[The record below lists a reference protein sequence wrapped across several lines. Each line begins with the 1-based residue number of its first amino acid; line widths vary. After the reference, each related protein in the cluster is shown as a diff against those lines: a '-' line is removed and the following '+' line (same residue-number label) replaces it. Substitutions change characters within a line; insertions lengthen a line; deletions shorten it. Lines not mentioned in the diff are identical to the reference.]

1 MPDIIN
7 FEPIGSISPG
17 YALTAVEDLINAS
30 WTEGQSK
37 SSEVST
43 KVTAATTGFL
53 DSTGAPTV
61 STSAISTPSLTAPG
75 VTIPSSASVADVLAT
90 FSTEHLKQ
98 ADLLAEKLDDFW
110 AKFFPNEGDAY
121 ISAESAL
128 KAAMES
134 DTGGISEAML
144 EAILEDERSR
154 VLDDAS
160 RASDAAL
167 ATFAARRYPVPPG
180 AAIGAVAMIQQK
192 AQAEIAGGIRK
203 LTALSV
209 EMRKFNIEQLMALR
223 QSAMGNAVE
232 YLRSLISGSDISS
245 RLVGVGYDAQSK
257 LITSAADFY
266 RAEISAADLV
276 GRINQFN
283 VTSSLDAATKNQA
296 ATMSIIDLKTKAL
309 LTEIQAIGQM
319 ATSLYNNLNVSVG
332 ASATG

>member
-7 FEPIGSISPG
+7 FEPIGSTSPG

-98 ADLLAEKLDDFW
+98 ADLLAAKLDDFW
-110 AKFFPNEGDAY
+110 AKFFPSEGDAY

-134 DTGGISEAML
+134 DTGGISEAIR
-144 EAILEDERSR
+144 EAILDDERSR
-154 VLDDAS
+154 VLDDAA

-203 LTALSV
+203 LTVLSV
-209 EMRKFNIEQLMALR
+209 EMHKFNIEQLMALR

-232 YLRSLISGSDISS
+232 YLRSLISGSDVAS
-245 RLVGVGYDAQSK
+245 RLVGVGYDAESK

-283 VTSSLDAATKNQA
+283 ATSSLDAATKNQA
-296 ATMSIIDLKTKAL
+296 ATMSMIDLKTKAL
-309 LTEIQAIGQM
+309 LTEIQSISQM

>member
-7 FEPIGSISPG
+7 FEPIGSTSPG

-30 WTEGQSK
+30 WNEGQTK
-37 SSEVST
+37 SAALTT
-43 KVTAATTGFL
+43 KVTAATTDFL
-53 DSTGAPTV
+53 DETTAPTV
-61 STSAISTPSLTAPG
+61 STSTVSAPSLTAPG
-75 VTIPSSASVADVLAT
+75 VTIPTSASVTDVLAT
-90 FSTEHLKQ
+90 FGTEHLKQ
-98 ADLLAEKLDDFW
+98 ADLLAEKLGDFW
-110 AKFFPNEGDAY
+110 AKYFPNEGDAY

-134 DTGGISEAML
+134 DTGGISEAMR

-167 ATFAARRYPVPPG
+167 ATFAARRYPAPPG

-203 LTALSV
+203 LAALSV

-232 YLRSLISGSDISS
+232 YLRSLISGSDVAS
-245 RLVGVGYDAQSK
+245 RLVGVGYDAESK

>member
-1 MPDIIN
+1 MTAIIN
-7 FEPIGSISPG
+7 FTPIGSTSPG

-37 SSEVST
+37 SAEVTT

-53 DSTGAPTV
+53 DATGAPTV
-61 STSAISTPSLTAPG
+61 STSTVSAPSLTAPG
-75 VTIPSSASVADVLAT
+75 VDIPASASVSDVLAT
-90 FSTEHLKQ
+90 FEAEHLKQ
-98 ADLLAEKLDDFW
+98 ADLLVERLDDFW
-110 AKFFPNEGDAY
+110 SKYFPNESAAY
-121 ISAESAL
+121 ISAESAI
-128 KAAMES
+128 KSAMES
-134 DTGGISEAML
+134 DTGGISEAMR

-160 RASDAAL
+160 RASDAVLSA
-167 ATFAARRYPVPPG
+167 FAARRYPVPPG

-209 EMRKFNIEQLMALR
+209 EMRKFNIEQIMALR

-232 YLRSLISGSDISS
+232 YLRSIISGSDISS

-283 VTSSLDAATKNQA
+283 TTSSLDAATKNQA
-296 ATMSIIDLKTKAL
+296 ATMSMIDLKTKAL